1 MGIDPDFRGERGR
14 DGRRGQAPEKMRQ
27 MFQFQITGSGLCGW
41 DGELRPADTAQATII
56 AATKST

>member
-1 MGIDPDFRGERGR
+1 
-14 DGRRGQAPEKMRQ
+14 MRQ
-27 MFQFQITGSGLCGW
+27 MFQVQVTGSAFCGW